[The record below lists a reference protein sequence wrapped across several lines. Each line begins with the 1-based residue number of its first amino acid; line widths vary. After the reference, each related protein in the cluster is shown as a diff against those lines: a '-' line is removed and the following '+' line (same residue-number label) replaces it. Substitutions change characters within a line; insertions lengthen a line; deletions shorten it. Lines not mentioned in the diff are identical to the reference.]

1 MRRGITELNGQGE
14 TVGGVVILR
23 AGKNARETIT
33 AVKEKLAELQ
43 QSLPKGVQVVP
54 VYDRSQLI
62 DRAVENLSHKLI
74 EEFIV
79 VALVC
84 GLFLWHLRS
93 AMVAIVSLPLGIL
106 SAFLL
111 MYYQGLNANI
121 MSLGGIAIA
130 IGAMV
135 DAAVVM
141 VENAHKH
148 IEAWQHEHPDQV
160 LETQERWDI
169 ITHSASEVGPALFSV
184 YSSLLY
190 PLFLFLLYKHK
201 KDDCSPL
208 AFTKTYAMAAAAGL
222 SITLIPILMGY
233 WIRGKLPS
241 EQCNPLNRF
250 LIKIYR
256 PMLDKVL
263 AYPKTT
269 LFGASFNFLLS
280 LFL

>member
-1 MRRGITELNGQGE
+1 MK
-14 TVGGVVILR
+14 
-23 AGKNARETIT
+23 A
-33 AVKEKLAELQ
+33 KLAELQ

-106 SAFLL
+106 SAFLV
-111 MYYQGLNANI
+111 MHYQGLNANI

-135 DAAVVM
+135 DAAIVM

-148 IEAWQHEHPDQV
+148 IETWQHEHPEQV
-160 LETQERWDI
+160 LEAQVRWNI
-169 ITHSASEVGPALFSV
+169 ITRSASEVGPTLFFC
-184 YSSLLY
+184 LLI
-190 PLFLFLLYKHK
+190 
-201 KDDCSPL
+201 
-208 AFTKTYAMAAAAGL
+208 
-222 SITLIPILMGY
+222 ITLSFIPIFYFTGTRRSLVLTTG
-233 WIRGKLPS
+233 
-241 EQCNPLNRF
+241 
-250 LIKIYR
+250 IY
-256 PMLDKVL
+256 
-263 AYPKTT
+263 
-269 LFGASFNFLLS
+269 
-280 LFL
+280 